1 MSSPSPVLTRSLDP
15 ASDQSRTEPR
25 EPGLSKPNAH
35 GLPHT
40 EESLALRLSDAQLDD
55 MMRLCRPLDLPCR
68 DALLRIL
75 AHELR
80 GRRDVGDGELNRIA
94 RTIIKDNRLFDPPD
108 LDGRMPR
115 VSKLGAVSQGESPE
129 FG

>member
-1 MSSPSPVLTRSLDP
+1 V
-15 ASDQSRTEPR
+15 
-25 EPGLSKPNAH
+25 SKPNAFD
-35 GLPHT
+35 LPQT

-55 MMRLCRPLDLPCR
+55 IMRLCQPLALPCR

-80 GRRDVGDGELNRIA
+80 DRRDVGDGELHRIA

-108 LDGRMPR
+108 LDGGRMPR
-115 VSKLGAVSQGESPE
+115 VSKWGP
-129 FG
+129 

>member
-1 MSSPSPVLTRSLDP
+1 MSSPSPVLARSPDP

-25 EPGLSKPNAH
+25 EPGLSKPNAL

-40 EESLALRLSDAQLDD
+40 EESLALRLSDAQLDEV
-55 MMRLCRPLDLPCR
+55 MRLCRPLDLPCR

-80 GRRDVGDGELNRIA
+80 GRRDVGDGELHRIA
-94 RTIIKDNRLFDPPD
+94 RMIIKDNRLFDPPD
-108 LDGRMPR
+108 VDGRMPR
-115 VSKLGAVSQGESPE
+115 VSKWER
-129 FG
+129 

>member
-1 MSSPSPVLTRSLDP
+1 LRLCQP
-15 ASDQSRTEPR
+15 
-25 EPGLSKPNAH
+25 
-35 GLPHT
+35 
-40 EESLALRLSDAQLDD
+40 LALH
-55 MMRLCRPLDLPCR
+55 CR

-80 GRRDVGDGELNRIA
+80 GRHDVGDGELHRLA

-115 VSKLGAVSQGESPE
+115 VSKWERCDSAILGTLALKKRLVLNASCRCLLGTLRGKKCRDINKRLDS
-129 FG
+129 F